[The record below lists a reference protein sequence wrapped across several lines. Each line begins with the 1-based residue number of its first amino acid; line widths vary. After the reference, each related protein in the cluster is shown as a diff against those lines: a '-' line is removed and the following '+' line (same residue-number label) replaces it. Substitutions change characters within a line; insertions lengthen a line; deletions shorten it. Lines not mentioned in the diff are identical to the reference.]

1 MSSVLLTVHVVAAL
15 LTLGPVAVAGSLFPK
30 PARALV
36 TDAADQGAR
45 AVATVLHRICHVY
58 SIVSLAVPTFGVA
71 LAYELDSLGD
81 VWLLVSIGLTA
92 VAAAILAFGVLPEQ
106 REVLRGNGTAASPR
120 RLALLVGLFNLV
132 WVAVAVLMV
141 VQPGARS

>member
-1 MSSVLLTVHVVAAL
+1 MSGVLLTVHVVAAL

-36 TDAADQGAR
+36 ADAADPGAR

-71 LAYELDSLGD
+71 LAYELDSLGE

-132 WVAVAVLMV
+132 WVAVAVLKV

>member
-36 TDAADQGAR
+36 TDAADPGAR
-45 AVATVLHRICHVY
+45 AVATALHRICHVY

>member
-15 LTLGPVAVAGSLFPK
+15 LTLGPVAIAGSLFPR

-36 TDAADQGAR
+36 ADADDVGAR

-58 SIVSLAVPTFGVA
+58 AIVSLAVPTFGIA
-71 LAYELDSLGD
+71 LAYELDSLGEA
-81 VWLLVSIGLTA
+81 WLLVSIGLTA
-92 VAAAILAFGVLPEQ
+92 VAAVILAFGVLPEQ

>member
-1 MSSVLLTVHVVAAL
+1 MSGVLLTVHVVAAL

-36 TDAADQGAR
+36 TDAADPGAR

-71 LAYELDSLGD
+71 LAYELDSLGE

-120 RLALLVGLFNLV
+120 RLALLVGVFNLL